1 MESDF
6 ESATTS
12 SHWSQNAN
20 SLNFGLLKNFLEVMK
35 KEVNFE
41 NVKDLVSFMKFKL
54 INEFI
59 TKLHL
64 GLTPLIRDCRSL
76 YLCLLCSLLTQNSFE
91 NSNKTTKQLSIK
103 PKTNTK
109 RSPHN
114 LLQKSPQTLP
124 QMFSRS

>member
-41 NVKDLVSFMKFKL
+41 KVK
-54 INEFI
+54 E
-59 TKLHL
+59 
-64 GLTPLIRDCRSL
+64 GPGARS
-76 YLCLLCSLLTQNSFE
+76 
-91 NSNKTTKQLSIK
+91 I
-103 PKTNTK
+103 
-109 RSPHN
+109 
-114 LLQKSPQTLP
+114 
-124 QMFSRS
+124 